1 MSEHQCFT
9 VSTTA
14 YLHNSRPD
22 RDQDV
27 IAVYYEAP
35 PRKNGNGTTS
45 YSMIAPV
52 LVVTDYMADP
62 EGIAQRVAEI
72 LNQHW
77 DRDPEEEKKLRAYGV
92 LLNDAFEEVARAS
105 QDLPA
110 FVSVEE
116 YSTEIALKDGSNWTV
131 AVRRSD
137 DG

>member
-27 IAVYYEAP
+27 FAVHYEAP

-45 YSMIAPV
+45 YSLIAPV

-77 DRDPEEEKKLRAYGV
+77 DRDPDEEKKLRAYGV
-92 LLNDAFEEVARAS
+92 LLNHAFESEG
-105 QDLPA
+105 LPA

-131 AVRRSD
+131 TVRRSD